1 MNSLRVNGER
11 LWHSLMELARI
22 GATAKGG
29 VKRLALTDLDRQGRD
44 RFVGWAREAAMETRV
59 DAIGNLFAR
68 RPGLEADAPPVV
80 MGSHLDSQPSGGKF
94 DGAYGVLAGLE
105 VIRTLNDAGIHTRA
119 PLEVAAWT
127 NEEGSR
133 FTPTMMG
140 SGVFA
145 GVHPLEHVLAQ
156 KDLDGISVQQALE
169 KVGYAGTAPAHK
181 VGAYFEAHIEQGP
194 VLEATRTT
202 IGVVQ
207 GALGQRWFDVTVTGQ
222 DAHAGPTPM
231 ETRRDAL
238 LAASRLVLE
247 VNRIA
252 TSFPDYARGTVGQ
265 MQVKPNSRNV
275 IPGEVRMSTEFRNA
289 RDSTLSAMVEA
300 YRASVQA
307 IEKECRVTIEVQ
319 EVVYFPPSEFAPEL
333 VGSVR
338 EAARALGLSHCDIVS
353 GAGHD
358 AVHLARVAPTAMIF
372 VPCEGGISHNEI
384 ESATPEDLMAGCNV
398 LLHAVLARAGVAT
411 Q

>member
-11 LWHSLMELARI
+11 LWRSLMELARI

-29 VKRLALTDLDRQGRD
+29 VKRLALTELDRQGCD

-68 RPGLEADAPPVV
+68 RPGLQADAPPVV

-145 GVHPLEHVLAQ
+145 GVHPLEDVLAQ

-169 KVGYAGTAPAHK
+169 NVGYAGTAPAHK

-238 LAASRLVLE
+238 LAASRPST
-247 VNRIA
+247 NR
-252 TSFPDYARGTVGQ
+252 
-265 MQVKPNSRNV
+265 
-275 IPGEVRMSTEFRNA
+275 
-289 RDSTLSAMVEA
+289 SA
-300 YRASVQA
+300 
-307 IEKECRVTIEVQ
+307 
-319 EVVYFPPSEFAPEL
+319 
-333 VGSVR
+333 G
-338 EAARALGLSHCDIVS
+338 
-353 GAGHD
+353 
-358 AVHLARVAPTAMIF
+358 
-372 VPCEGGISHNEI
+372 
-384 ESATPEDLMAGCNV
+384 
-398 LLHAVLARAGVAT
+398 
-411 Q
+411 